1 MSTKDP
7 LARVWDI
14 IDRVS
19 VGMLTTRF
27 PDGLR
32 ARPLEARPDRD
43 AGLIWFVIDVR
54 GAKDDEVDAAP
65 DVGLTFVD
73 GSRGAWLSISGRA
86 SIVRDVSEA
95 TEIWKDTDNAW
106 LPGGPDDPNMRLLRV
121 EPSIAELWDGPS
133 STVATAWEFA
143 KARLAGTKP
152 DLGENRKVT
161 VRMT

>member
-1 MSTKDP
+1 MTKKDP
-7 LARVWDI
+7 SSRVWDI

-27 PDGLR
+27 SGGLR
-32 ARPLEARPDRD
+32 ARPLDARPDRE

-54 GAKDDEVDAAP
+54 GAKDDEIDAAA
-65 DVGLTFVD
+65 DIGLAFVD
-73 GSRGAWLSISGRA
+73 GSGAWLSISGRA
-86 SIVRDVSEA
+86 SVTRDVAKA
-95 TEIWKDTDNAW
+95 TEIWKDTDSAW
-106 LPGGPDDPNMRLLRV
+106 LPGGPNDPNMRLLCV

-133 STVATAWEFA
+133 SAVATAWEFA
-143 KARLAGTKP
+143 KARLTGAKP